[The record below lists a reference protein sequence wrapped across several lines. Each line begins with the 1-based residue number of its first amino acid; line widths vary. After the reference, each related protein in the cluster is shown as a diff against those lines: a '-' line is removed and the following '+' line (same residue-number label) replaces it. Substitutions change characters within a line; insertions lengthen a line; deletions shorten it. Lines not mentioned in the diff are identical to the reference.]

1 MPLKSV
7 MDMVPTRRV
16 RMAED
21 CAGLGTGFCTF
32 KRSAHHLNRKVQA
45 TKAASNDSQYRPLR
59 RRKQRKLL
67 NKIQIDPVY
76 MSENHPPLRR
86 FLKHKWPLTKIV
98 EDSNMGSDSRGDT
111 LLGKDG
117 DIDVYIAGGSC
128 QPFSKQGKNG
138 GRKDMRSNT
147 TRDSVDFIKKRR
159 PKCFIIEQVKNITSK
174 THKKWLQHRILR
186 VIKHLKRK
194 DGKKLYKVR
203 KEIYDSERFNSPQI
217 RKRLYITGVR
227 TDVPCLRRFK
237 MPTGSNGRP
246 KSLASLVASSTS
258 GRQVED
264 WELTNTERRNWTG
277 IKRQLK
283 DRTDVKYPVI
293 GDFQQSKA
301 FGISWQQRKCM
312 TITKSRAQQ
321 RAFWIIDKSRDGLGF
336 SKRRLTVRDYAQL
349 MGWDKKSQTQY
360 LGIDQFHCPR
370 NANQPLPARLKG
382 VEYGSQLSQ
391 SQLLAGLG
399 NSFSVPVFQAIAE
412 NMLKCFNG
420 QKVNS
425 DSEDSDSDSEGPPG
439 LMTEPDEREE
449 CCSDDNESSVDQY
462 EHVHTPVKKQK
473 LSHYCRKS
481 SSFEAAIDEQTALER
496 DTKYQRVSNT
506 TTK

>member
-1 MPLKSV
+1 
-7 MDMVPTRRV
+7 
-16 RMAED
+16 
-21 CAGLGTGFCTF
+21 
-32 KRSAHHLNRKVQA
+32 
-45 TKAASNDSQYRPLR
+45 
-59 RRKQRKLL
+59 
-67 NKIQIDPVY
+67 

-86 FLKHKWPLTKIV
+86 FLRHRWPLTKIV
-98 EDSNMGSDSRGDT
+98 EDSNLGSDSRGDT

-117 DIDVYIAGGSC
+117 EIDVYIAGGSC
-128 QPFSKQGKNG
+128 QPFSKQGKNK

-174 THKKWLQHRILR
+174 THKTWLQHRILR
-186 VIKHLKRK
+186 AIKHLKRK
-194 DGKKLYKVR
+194 DGRKLYKVR
-203 KEIYDSERFNSPQI
+203 MDIYDSERFSSRQI

-227 TDVPCLRRFK
+227 TDVPCLRKFK
-237 MPTGSNGRP
+237 MTTGSNGRP
-246 KSLASLVASSTS
+246 TSLASLVASSTS

-264 WELTNTERRNWTG
+264 WELTCTELRNWTG

-301 FGISWQQRKCM
+301 FGISFQERKAP
-312 TITKSRAQQ
+312 TITKSRAQA
-321 RAFWIIDKSRDGLGF
+321 RAFWIIDRSRDGSGF
-336 SKRRLTVRDYAQL
+336 SKRRLTVRDYASL

-360 LGIDQFHCPR
+360 LAIEQFHCPR
-370 NANQPLPARLKG
+370 NANQPLPVRLKG
-382 VEYGSQLSQ
+382 VEYGSKLSQ

-412 NMLKCFNG
+412 NILKCFNG

-425 DSEDSDSDSEGPPG
+425 DSEDSVSDEWS
-439 LMTEPDEREE
+439 TDEWEE
-449 CCSDDNESSVDQY
+449 CCSNDNKGSVDQY

-481 SSFEAAIDEQTALER
+481 KSFEAAIDEQTALER
-496 DTKYQRVSNT
+496 DAKYQRGFKHKACKPTPCKADKPLSMMFGGVACQPWAK
-506 TTK
+506 TKK